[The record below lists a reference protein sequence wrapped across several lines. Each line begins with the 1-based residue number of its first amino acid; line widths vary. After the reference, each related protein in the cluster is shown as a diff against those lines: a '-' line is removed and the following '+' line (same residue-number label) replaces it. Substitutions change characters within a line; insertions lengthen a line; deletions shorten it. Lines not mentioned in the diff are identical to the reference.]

1 MARWRRRSVQWR
13 KKKRVFQLLVIS
25 ASSQRHT
32 CAQLQSELWVS
43 WRHPFA
49 PFFGP
54 QRKIFIL
61 RPLNVSML
69 FFGCLTR
76 AKTWTRM
83 LLACSPRLPWRPP
96 PAIGASPESAGW
108 QRHLVGV
115 LLSDVWP
122 VNLFPARHPTKKKI
136 TFVNDPCWLARK
148 SPRGGTEPSTKKKK
162 KSKWP
167 PSNLLTPVPQRHLG
181 TGTDSKNFVTFG
193 CFGGDSNALYPC
205 SL

>member
-1 MARWRRRSVQWR
+1 MNSNQSNRCQAFNNRKNLKDFVKLRASRCVNKVKMARWRRRSVQWR

-122 VNLFPARHPTKKKI
+122 VNLFPARHPTKKK
-136 TFVNDPCWLARK
+136 
-148 SPRGGTEPSTKKKK
+148 
-162 KSKWP
+162 
-167 PSNLLTPVPQRHLG
+167 
-181 TGTDSKNFVTFG
+181 
-193 CFGGDSNALYPC
+193 
-205 SL
+205 